1 VSTVYEFAASHHR
14 AVMNRQHVMQALVP
28 LYLGRVA
35 SFFRE
40 NAAEDPVH
48 VDARLDTLCQ
58 TFELARPRFV
68 DGWTRTG

>member
-1 VSTVYEFAASHHR
+1 VNTVYEFAASHHR

-40 NAAEDPVH
+40 HSADDPGRIEE
-48 VDARLDTLCQ
+48 RLETLCQ
-58 TFELARPRFV
+58 AFELARPRLV
-68 DGWTRTG
+68 DGWTHSG